1 MYSISAN
8 RNKVAYDIKRFIVDL
23 TSDIQTLPT
32 DCSAGSTAFVVE
44 NSSRYML
51 NNNKQWVKIQTSS
64 GSSGEGGEGGGGGDG
79 DDTDMEIIY
88 DGGVI

>member
-8 RNKVAYDIKRFIVDL
+8 RNRVAYDIKKFIVDL

-32 DCSAGSTAFVVE
+32 DCSAGSTAFVIE
-44 NSSRYML
+44 KSSRYML
-51 NNNKQWVKIQTSS
+51 NNNKQWVKIQSNS
-64 GSSGEGGEGGGGGDG
+64 GSSSGGGEGGG
-79 DDTDMEIIY
+79 DDPDTEIIY